1 MKSKDTRIEITP
13 EILERVLARKWGLSD
28 PCVICGH
35 QFQGPSCQHTF
46 FDTESVI
53 SRVKRM
59 KAAEKKA
66 IRERER

>member
-13 EILERVLARKWGLSD
+13 EILERVLARKWGLYD

-35 QFQGPSCQHTF
+35 QFQGDKCNHVLF
-46 FDTESVI
+46 ETEAVI

-59 KAAEKKA
+59 NAAEKKS